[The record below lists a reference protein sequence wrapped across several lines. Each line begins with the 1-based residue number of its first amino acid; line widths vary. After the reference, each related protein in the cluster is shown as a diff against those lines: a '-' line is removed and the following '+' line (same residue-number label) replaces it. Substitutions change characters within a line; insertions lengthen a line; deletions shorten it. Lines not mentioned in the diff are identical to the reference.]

1 MSFETARKA
10 VTAFINHRPKRAGIG
25 FYGGE
30 PLLEFDLL
38 KQIVLFA
45 EEQAGQ
51 FATSVGF
58 SITTN
63 GTLLTDE
70 KIHFLAQHEFS
81 VLVSLDGDKKSHDRY
96 RIFRNQNRPEKRIG
110 SFDTVIKNMT
120 RFVELYPE
128 YLGRGIAVTLTA
140 TSDFQ
145 AIEQF
150 VSKWEPSYPTIMANF
165 VQAVPDDPRAGCGD
179 RCIQLGRLRTVPC
192 ANGSCGRERLPEVDE
207 DNYCAASVGLL
218 GGNDG
223 PAETPAFCNWTR
235 DSVHRLQSN
244 HDCFM
249 ASVRCVKD
257 SSDANVL
264 RSKFPLGCS
273 QLDRSFRSVH
283 FRQVSGNRNSEQY
296 VFRLSCF
303 PGATRTY
310 CSSQGFLFSCERTEW
325 GSLLELGSA
334 ANDFDVDVRKAHELT
349 ELVRL
354 LCDCGNC
361 VANRLCSH
369 CPALVS
375 ESREHPGTVDGLAFQ
390 EECRQTQ
397 AALPGKLKAYTE
409 LMEVNP
415 EILDVLLSGTT
426 VDDDWLNDVKVIVPR
441 RKAVEELVAEEIEE
455 IV

>member
-1 MSFETARKA
+1 MDST
-10 VTAFINHRPKRAGIG
+10 
-25 FYGGE
+25 GE
-30 PLLEFDLL
+30 SRSCEFDLL

-128 YLGRGIAVTLTA
+128 YLGHGIAVTLTA

-192 ANGSCGRERLPEVDE
+192 ATVLVEENDFRRLMKIII
-207 DNYCAASVGLL
+207 ARRASVCWEATMGL
-218 GGNDG
+218 
-223 PAETPAFCNWTR
+223 R
-235 DSVHRLQSN
+235 R
-244 HDCFM
+244 
-249 ASVRCVKD
+249 R
-257 SSDANVL
+257 
-264 RSKFPLGCS
+264 
-273 QLDRSFRSVH
+273 QLS
-283 FRQVSGNRNSEQY
+283 
-296 VFRLSCF
+296 
-303 PGATRTY
+303 ATGR
-310 CSSQGFLFSCERTEW
+310 
-325 GSLLELGSA
+325 
-334 ANDFDVDVRKAHELT
+334 
-349 ELVRL
+349 
-354 LCDCGNC
+354 
-361 VANRLCSH
+361 
-369 CPALVS
+369 
-375 ESREHPGTVDGLAFQ
+375 GTVFIVSN
-390 EECRQTQ
+390 QT
-397 AALPGKLKAYTE
+397 
-409 LMEVNP
+409 
-415 EILDVLLSGTT
+415 TT
-426 VDDDWLNDVKVIVPR
+426 VSWLVY
-441 RKAVEELVAEEIEE
+441 VASRIPAMRTS
-455 IV
+455 